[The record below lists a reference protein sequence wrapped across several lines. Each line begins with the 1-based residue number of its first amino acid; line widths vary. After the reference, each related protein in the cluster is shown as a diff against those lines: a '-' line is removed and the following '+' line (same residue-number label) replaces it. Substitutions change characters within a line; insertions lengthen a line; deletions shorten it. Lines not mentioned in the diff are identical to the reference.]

1 MSDQAAEIDL
11 ELVAHIVGAYVTKN
25 PIPMADLP
33 ALIASVA
40 SKMGEL
46 GGVPASV
53 EPQPNPK
60 PAVPIAKSITP
71 DYLICLEDGKR
82 YRTLKRTLALRY
94 SLTPDAYRAK
104 WGLPKDYPMTAPNY
118 SKARSTLAKA
128 IGLGGQPV
136 KPAMRTRAKR

>member
-1 MSDQAAEIDL
+1 MSDQAAGIDL

-46 GGVPASV
+46 GVPASI
-53 EPQPNPK
+53 EPQQKPK

-71 DYLICLEDGKR
+71 DYLICLEDGKP
-82 YRTLKRTLALRY
+82 YKTLKRTLALRY
-94 SLTPDAYRAK
+94 GQTPDEYRAK

-136 KPAMRTRAKR
+136 EPAKKTRAKR

>member
-1 MSDQAAEIDL
+1 MSDPAAGIDL

-25 PIPMADLP
+25 PIPMAELP

-46 GGVPASV
+46 SGVPASV
-53 EPQPNPK
+53 EPQPKPK

-94 SLTPDAYRAK
+94 GLTPDEYRAK

-118 SKARSTLAKA
+118 SKVRSAVAKE
-128 IGLGGQPV
+128 IGLGGKV
-136 KPAMRTRAKR
+136 AKRAKNTRAKR

>member
-1 MSDQAAEIDL
+1 MSDQAAGIDL

-46 GGVPASV
+46 SGAPVAI
-53 EPQPNPK
+53 EPQPKPK
-60 PAVPIAKSITP
+60 PAVSIANSITP

-82 YRTLKRTLALRY
+82 YRTLKRTLGLRY
-94 SLTPDAYRAK
+94 GLTPDEYRAK

-118 SKARSTLAKA
+118 SKARSAVAKE
-128 IGLGGQPV
+128 IGLGGKVAKRV
-136 KPAMRTRAKR
+136 KNTRAKR

>member
-46 GGVPASV
+46 GGAPAPM
-53 EPQPNPK
+53 ETQPKPK
-60 PAVPIAKSITP
+60 PAVSIAKSITP
-71 DYLICLEDGKR
+71 DYLICLEDGKP
-82 YRTLKRTLALRY
+82 YRILKRTLALRY
-94 SLTPDAYRAK
+94 GLTPDAYRAK

-118 SKARSTLAKA
+118 SKARSTLAKE
-128 IGLGGQPV
+128 IGLGGKV
-136 KPAMRTRAKR
+136 AKRVKNTLAKR